1 MTEPVNVVFSISER
15 GFDKILRD
23 VEALRS
29 DLEGLGVDMSA
40 VQRRLNGIETTA
52 VRTGRQIR
60 NTGKS
65 SDDAAKSARGWAESL
80 TTVWARQFREAER
93 AEAQIR
99 KVAAAQAEAARSAQ
113 GGRNYRNASTSI
125 DGVIASRESAGRDF
139 SAQLRAQLQQNAK
152 AADDEARAIQNAT
165 RATNARTKAE
175 YDLNRARAQRQ
186 SRQQTAEWDAEFAA
200 LNRVAQANNDVANPS
215 TRYALYDVANAYT
228 AMGAAMAGVAVY
240 ATVVGADFQ
249 SAFTNVARTIDPA
262 ANLSAQAIDGIRN
275 SLVQLSGQ
283 APLTFRE
290 LSDIATIGNQMGI
303 AEDQVINFTGTIAR
317 FASVSGVSIEETT
330 RSFGGFIAQTG
341 LSEQYLENLGSAMA
355 LVSIRSNA
363 TEAQIISLTREIAAS
378 ANSAGFGADEIVG
391 LAGAFASLQ
400 VAPERARG
408 VLDTYFNRLNSA
420 VAEGGEALDSFSRIT
435 GRSAEELNN
444 LVRSGQGVE
453 VFRSVLSG
461 LKENSADVVELD
473 QNLEALGLTG
483 LRASNTFLR
492 FVNSLGVADESFANA
507 RQGFIEG
514 AELNRQYA
522 QTVDDLSSQFVIFI
536 NGINALVDAIS
547 GGGIESL
554 AALLQGVNNVIFAFT
569 EWVGDNRL
577 VANIIGFTIAIVGI
591 TGVLTLVRA
600 GLVAATAATYAMR
613 TAIAQM
619 GGSALAAAGTVR
631 GLAGAIFGV
640 KGATDAASGSLL
652 TFRSILRS
660 TLASTGIGLLLVGAG
675 ALFDGLTGSGTAAN
689 DAALSLQEYE
699 QATQFAG
706 LGSNAAASGAD
717 NLADSLGG
725 KGGGGGVGG
734 AAEQA
739 AEKVRTLV
747 DYVNDL
753 NGVFR
758 RSEDLRFGST
768 AAMDEI
774 TLKWLDLNE
783 EIEKYRQQVRTL
795 TADKNLKTYFLGI
808 AEAYDDQLRAGQLRE
823 EIAQIDDKLAEA
835 QAGASTELTG
845 NTRAAIE
852 NRKVFRDLLGSY
864 EDYVSA
870 LASAGASQ
878 EQIQA
883 VVSQLNKDFG
893 EQARELGFNSGE
905 IQVYQQRFNDLSTII
920 ARVPRNVN
928 VGFNADPALQAL
940 GEFFAKAEEAARQS
954 GQQAG
959 ENFGSGFGGGIPSF
973 PMDDFFPDRT
983 IVDTKGRSLAG
994 QLRDGMA
1001 QGFAN
1006 MGFAGSELYADFL
1019 ISFLGPETVLAGG
1032 KAALWFVDNFIGG
1045 LPIIGPLIRDAI
1057 RNHVGLPGA
1066 EVGREAGGTI
1076 GRTVAGGISSGL
1088 NSSDPVAA
1096 WSNNQRSTA
1105 YNNGRNVGTSI
1116 GGGILDALNQTL
1128 AYGRVKGP
1136 VIPRNGYSQG
1146 GYVGG
1151 FSSGG
1156 YTGSGHWL
1164 EPAGIVHRGEY
1175 VIPKK
1180 HVDQRTGLP
1189 DVDYVSNLRRG
1200 RSAPKSGYATG
1211 GFVGGGGAGIQGPI
1225 ELGPVSLGTIM
1236 NGLSVKLAVG
1246 REQLA
1251 SATSAGN
1258 SRLAFAGSN

>member
-60 NTGKS
+60 NTGKT

-125 DGVIASRESAGRDF
+125 DGVIASREAAGRDF

-175 YDLNRARAQRQ
+175 YDLARARSQRQ
-186 SRQQTAEWDAEFAA
+186 SRQQIAEWDAEFAA
-200 LNRVAQANNDVANPS
+200 VTRLASANSDVANPS

-228 AMGAAMAGVAVY
+228 AIGASLAGVAVY
-240 ATVVGADFQ
+240 AAVVGADFQ

-262 ANLSAQAIDGIRN
+262 ANLSADAIDGIRS

-303 AEDQVINFTGTIAR
+303 AEDQVISFTGTIAR

-408 VLDTYFNRLNSA
+408 VLDTYFNRLNGA

-453 VFRSVLSG
+453 VFRSVLAG

-547 GGGIESL
+547 GGGVESL

-577 VANIIGFTIAIVGI
+577 VANIIGFTLAVVGI

-600 GLVAATAATYAMR
+600 GLIAATAATFAMR

-619 GGSALAAAGTVR
+619 GGTALASAGTVR

-652 TFRSILRS
+652 TFRSVLRS
-660 TLASTGIGLLLVGAG
+660 VLASSGIGLLLVGAG

-725 KGGGGGVGG
+725 KGGGVSG
-734 AAEQA
+734 AAEDA

-758 RSEDLRFGST
+758 RSEDLRFGS
-768 AAMDEI
+768 AAALDEI
-774 TLKWLDLNE
+774 TLKWLELNE
-783 EIEKYRQQVRTL
+783 EIDKYRQQVRTL
-795 TADKNLKTYFLGI
+795 TADRELKAYFLGI

-883 VVSQLNKDFG
+883 VISQLNSDFG
-893 EQARELGFNSGE
+893 VQARALGFNSSE
-905 IQVYQQRFNDLSTII
+905 VRTYQQRFSDLSTII

-928 VGFNADPALQAL
+928 VAFNADPALQAL

-954 GQQAG
+954 GKQAG
-959 ENFGSGFGGGIPSF
+959 ENFGSGFGGGIPDF
-973 PMDDFFPDRT
+973 PIDDFFPGRG
-983 IVDTKGRSLAG
+983 IVDTKGRSIAG

-1001 QGFAN
+1001 QGFSN
-1006 MGFAGSELYADFL
+1006 LGFAGSELYADFL
-1019 ISFLGPETVLAGG
+1019 VSFLGPETVLAGG

-1066 EVGREAGGTI
+1066 DVGRETGGTI
-1076 GRTVAGGISSGL
+1076 GRSVAGGISNGI
-1088 NSSDPVAA
+1088 NSTDPVAT
-1096 WSNNQRSTA
+1096 WSNNQRTRA
-1105 YNNGRNVGTSI
+1105 YNNGRGVGASI

-1136 VIPRNGYSQG
+1136 VIPKSGYSQG
-1146 GYVGG
+1146 GYVDG

-1164 EPAGIVHRGEY
+1164 EPAGVVHRGEY

-1200 RSAPKSGYATG
+1200 RSAPKTGYATG
-1211 GFVGGGGAGIQGPI
+1211 GFVGGGAGAFSGPI
-1225 ELGPVSLGTIM
+1225 ELGPVSLGAIT
-1236 NGLSVKLAVG
+1236 NGLSVRLNVG

-1251 SATSAGN
+1251 AATSAGN
-1258 SRLAFAGSN
+1258 SALAFTGSN